1 MTKDIISQIARYNI
15 RQADP
20 APGRTALLVVDMQE
34 YFRSI
39 AEPIIENIIS
49 LTEVCRRKG
58 VNVFYTRHGHRNKND
73 GSMLSKWWGDL
84 IMYGS
89 EDWKLIDALHSA
101 PENIIDKSRYN
112 AFHGT
117 DLHQRLKSVSVE
129 VIIITGVMTNCCVE
143 TTARSAFDLD
153 YGVFVVADAC
163 ATADI
168 ELHTA
173 TLKNLAYGFAYIV
186 DTEGMIET
194 LEM

>member
-1 MTKDIISQIARYNI
+1 MTKDIFLQIARYNI
-15 RQADP
+15 RKADP

-34 YFRSI
+34 YFHSI

-73 GSMLSKWWGDL
+73 GSMLSRWWGDL

-89 EDWKLIDALHSA
+89 EEWKLINGLNAD

-117 DLHQRLKSVSVE
+117 DLDQRLKSVSVE
-129 VIIITGVMTNCCVE
+129 DIIITGVMTNCCVE
-143 TTARSAFDLD
+143 TTARSAFDHD
-153 YGVFVVADAC
+153 YGVFIVADAC
-163 ATADI
+163 ASAAS

-186 DTEGMIET
+186 DTDGMIGT